1 MTLGGSVDPDAP
13 LRLFVAL
20 ELPAPARSWIDA
32 WVEAQLTEG
41 RRVAAA
47 DLHVTLAF
55 LGSRPERDVETVA
68 EALREAVTGC
78 PVGPLE
84 VRGWRGTGRVG
95 MLVLADPSGGAT
107 RLQRAL
113 CDQLV
118 ARGVPVVRRK
128 RWLPHVTVARGDLSR
143 VRPCEVPAGRTLVP
157 SDAAAYLSR
166 LHQNGARYEALV
178 RVPLES
184 MTRGG

>member
-1 MTLGGSVDPDAP
+1 MIPGGSVDPDAS

-20 ELPAPARSWIDA
+20 ELPAAARGWIDA
-32 WVEAQLTEG
+32 WAEAQLTRG
-41 RRVAAA
+41 RRIAAA

-55 LGSRPERDVETVA
+55 VGSRPAREVELVGD
-68 EALREAVTGC
+68 ALREAVNGC
-78 PVGPLE
+78 PVDPLE
-84 VRGWRGTGRVG
+84 VRGWRATARVG
-95 MLVLADPSGGAT
+95 MLVLGDPGGGAT

-118 ARGVPVVRRK
+118 ARGMPCERGK

-143 VRPCEVPAGRTLVP
+143 ERPSHVPAGRTLVP
-157 SDAAAYLSR
+157 SDAAAYLSH
-166 LHQNGARYEALV
+166 LHRNGARYEALV

>member
-1 MTLGGSVDPDAP
+1 VSRGGSVVPDAP

-20 ELPAPARSWIDA
+20 ELPPEARRWIHGWA
-32 WVEAQLTEG
+32 SARLEHG

-55 LGSRPERDVETVA
+55 LGLRPAEDLPAVA
-68 EALREAVTGC
+68 DALRSAAVGC
-78 PVGPLE
+78 PVGPLD
-84 VRGWRGTGRVG
+84 VRGWRGTTRVG
-95 MLVLADPSGGAT
+95 MLVLGDETGGAT
-107 RLQRAL
+107 LLQRSL
-113 CDQLV
+113 CGHLA
-118 ARGVPVVRRK
+118 ARGVPPVRPG

-143 VRPCEVPAGRTLVP
+143 RRPEDVPTGRTLVP
-157 SDAAAYLSR
+157 SDAAAYLSH
-166 LHQNGARYEALV
+166 LHRNGARYEALV